1 MTPVLI
7 SAPTGDLAPLLVAA
21 YGLSDRE
28 QAVTVLV
35 LQGRSTQWRERSD
48 GACNIAVGL
57 AVVGSTVAPWE
68 IAERSVGARGTV
80 MELDSVATVH
90 SSSTASPVGHRR
102 RMFGQPPPAL
112 AGRCLV
118 TRRLARASGSAA
130 ASNRRHDAEAPRRCG
145 NTATAGPAA
154 SRLLP
159 SVPPPMPTLIPDAR
173 IEVKRLG

>member
-68 IAERSVGARGTV
+68 IAERSVGARARKPMRPDRPART
-80 MELDSVATVH
+80 A
-90 SSSTASPVGHRR
+90 SST
-102 RMFGQPPPAL
+102 
-112 AGRCLV
+112 
-118 TRRLARASGSAA
+118 TR
-130 ASNRRHDAEAPRRCG
+130 
-145 NTATAGPAA
+145 
-154 SRLLP
+154 
-159 SVPPPMPTLIPDAR
+159 
-173 IEVKRLG
+173 